1 MEKIWRGDIQT
12 NGTLV
17 TVDAKGNPDFQG
29 TPSGSSDFGGGG
41 YDGSSGGPVMVVV
54 TMVVV
59 VNQ

>member
-29 TPSGSSDFGGGG
+29 TPSGSSDL
-41 YDGSSGGPVMVVV
+41 VVV
-54 TMVVV
+54 VMMVVV
-59 VNQ
+59 VVQ